1 MLMLAS
7 RLPGQA
13 SENWGGQV
21 VACNH
26 GTIAFSV
33 AQAYLYSKPF
43 SGYQWQ
49 FEGWYN
55 VDPGK
60 CTEIGSPKD
69 YHNGGLFSGK
79 DSITLLAFAFY
90 DSTGTWGVAKLS
102 DPGNVV
108 FHPSNQQ
115 FCVKNDLF
123 RYNLDSPEGGLPR
136 GCDGAQTGYQ
146 MIPAS
151 FEYTGPAFS
160 SRDGAPFQKND
171 FFVTLSPSD
180 RAIPLGLQTS
190 SGGAAP
196 EIATPGGFGN
206 AADRAVLLEWVRED
220 VAAYIEAS
228 KTGFAA
234 YKKGDAQLSQGYR
247 RWVPA

>member
-1 MLMLAS
+1 
-7 RLPGQA
+7 
-13 SENWGGQV
+13 
-21 VACNH
+21 
-26 GTIAFSV
+26 
-33 AQAYLYSKPF
+33 
-43 SGYQWQ
+43 
-49 FEGWYN
+49 
-55 VDPGK
+55 
-60 CTEIGSPKD
+60 
-69 YHNGGLFSGK
+69 
-79 DSITLLAFAFY
+79 
-90 DSTGTWGVAKLS
+90 
-102 DPGNVV
+102 
-108 FHPSNQQ
+108 
-115 FCVKNDLF
+115 
-123 RYNLDSPEGGLPR
+123 
-136 GCDGAQTGYQ
+136 

-234 YKKGDAQLSQGYR
+234 YKKGDAQLSPGYR
-247 RWVPA
+247 RWDSSVKPAAATGCLVVQGATTTTFSCVLSENTDLNGLRSYYAQLTKDITASLPRDWKPAVVPPFSGDLPTQGYRSSSGAHGEVWITRAKSGARYEIDFQLVSAH